1 MLYKDRKQL
10 AMDLCFLVQG
20 DYEILN
26 DIIIEY
32 CELIDD
38 KRFNDLEEYCAK
50 EIRSIVW
57 SCYHYYRV
65 LRSLQNLTKPHHF
78 MLLLI
83 YVQFKTTTNV

>member
-26 DIIIEY
+26 DIIVEY

-38 KRFNDLEEYCAK
+38 KRFNDLEEYCNN
-50 EIRSIVW
+50 EIRSIV
-57 SCYHYYRV
+57 
-65 LRSLQNLTKPHHF
+65 
-78 MLLLI
+78 
-83 YVQFKTTTNV
+83 